1 MPLPSLKDIVP
12 HWWGKREAEPATG
25 GIEVAVKNH
34 DSDVFPFQT
43 LHREID
49 RAFDNFWRAMDVS
62 PFGGSFNLPG
72 ASLNPRTEV
81 TETDKA
87 VDVSFD
93 LPGLDEKDLSVTV
106 ANGLLTVKAERK
118 SESENKRTGVHVSER
133 HYGLIQR
140 TVSLPPG
147 TDADNATAKYQNGVL
162 TITLPKV
169 GLPDHEVKRINVR
182 KS

>member
-12 HWWGKREAEPATG
+12 HWWGKREAEPAAG
-25 GIEVAVKNH
+25 GTEVTVRNH
-34 DSDVFPFQT
+34 ETDVFPFQT

-49 RAFDNFWRAMDVS
+49 RAFDNFWRAMEVS

-87 VDVSFD
+87 VDVAFD
-93 LPGLDEKDLSVTV
+93 LPGLDEKDLSVSV
-106 ANGLLTVKAERK
+106 ANGLLTVKGERK
-118 SESENKRTGVHVSER
+118 SESDNKRTGFHVSER
-133 HYGLIQR
+133 HYGMIQR

-147 TDADNATAKYQNGVL
+147 TDADNATARYQNGVL
-162 TITLPKV
+162 TISLPKIA
-169 GLPDHEVKRINVR
+169 LAEQEVKRINVHR
-182 KS
+182 M